1 MAKTLTIE
9 IGMSTTKMVLMDYQ
23 AKKPKVYKCVEIPTP
38 DNTIADGYI
47 VSENIDLL
55 RTTLKKALKT
65 NRMHAKR
72 VIFTVFSS
80 KIITREIM
88 LPAVKEHQINAVIES
103 NITEYFPIELN
114 DYKIAHIKIET
125 FKKGENA
132 GKHKVLVIAAEKIL
146 LEGYEKLASLLKL
159 NLADIDYSGNST
171 FQAFKNSAGSSPI
184 MVVKAETDIANI
196 IILKEGKFLMQR
208 TVNYNSGQLLEGDL
222 RTLSSTVARIID
234 FYASK
239 YENENI
245 EKIYITGDGSVKQYL
260 TEMIYSD
267 TQIDTASLDVIRGI
281 IPKRKVKKVDLGVFA
296 CAIGCGMSSVGL
308 DNEMEKKRHE
318 TNYAAASILMI
329 ILIILLAISLVIMA
343 VGPYNTALSEQKALE
358 QKRQGLESAKVVY
371 DRYNAML
378 DLTSRVEYGT
388 QLTENSND
396 AILDFLAELE
406 KKLPSDVEMTEFYSD
421 DTNVIMT
428 MKVADKETAAGVIK
442 NIREF
447 ETLESVV
454 VESIVEETVD
464 TDTNTETE
472 INTESETYISFTI
485 TGQYLVNEYTD
496 PAINST
502 ANSESGDSY
511 ED

>member
-1 MAKTLTIE
+1 MAKLLTIE

-55 RTTLKKALKT
+55 KTTLKKALKN

-239 YENENI
+239 YENEKI

-281 IPKRKVKKVDLGVFA
+281 IPKRKVKKADLGVFA

-329 ILIILLAISLVIMA
+329 ILVIAIGVSLVSSSMI
-343 VGPYNTALSEQKALE
+343 PYSEALMEQKALE
-358 QKRQGLESAKVVY
+358 TKRDTLEPAKEVY
-371 DRYNAML
+371 DQYNAML
-378 DLTSRVEYGT
+378 GLIAKVRYGRALT
-388 QLTENSND
+388 LNSND
-396 AILDFLAELE
+396 GIIDFLEELE
-406 KKLPSDVEMTEFYSD
+406 KMLPSDVEVSDFSSD
-421 DTNVIMT
+421 DSQCIIT
-428 MKVADKETAAGVIK
+428 MRVDDKETAAGVI
-442 NIREF
+442 NNLRTF
-447 ETLESVV
+447 ESIDYLAVD
-454 VESIVEETVD
+454 SIVEETLDNSAVD
-464 TDTNTETE
+464 DGLSSDNK
-472 INTESETYISFTI
+472 IISFTV
-485 TGQYLVNEYTD
+485 TATYKVETPVEPSNTTSATD
-496 PAINST
+496 
-502 ANSESGDSY
+502 SE
-511 ED
+511 